1 MAPGL
6 RALVLLQLAVALLA
20 VLPPRAT
27 SDLAGDRAALLAL
40 RSAVGNHL
48 KWDQTVSPCQGW
60 LGVNCSGPVGNERVV
75 ELRLVGKSLSGQ
87 IPVGTVGN
95 LTALQT
101 LSLRFNAISGAI
113 PADIGGCA
121 QLRWLY
127 LVGNRFDGGIPE
139 SFFSLALL
147 KKADLSGN
155 RLTGGVSP
163 DFNKLTNLATLNLE
177 GNDFTGELPS
187 GLNLPKLTQ
196 FNVSYNGK
204 LDGPVPASLAGVPA
218 TAFLGTAL
226 CDGPLVACAN
236 PSGDDKR
243 DGLSTGA
250 IIGIIIAA
258 VVLLL
263 ILLSVWFLICF
274 RRRRREAAGG
284 ATEAAANVHEGTEPI
299 TVTVAMTNT
308 DAVKRSHSPTP
319 TPTPTAAALTGE
331 GKKLVFLGSAPERPY
346 DLETMLRASAEVLG
360 KGVHGTT
367 YRATLDGGD
376 PVLAIKRLRDVH
388 LPEREFR
395 DRVVALSALR
405 HENLPS
411 LRAYFYSKE
420 EKLLVYDFV
429 GAGSLSSLLHGNGAE
444 GRARLDF
451 TARARIALA
460 AARGVAFIH
469 GGGAKSSH
477 GSIKSSNVVVNGTRD
492 SAYVADY
499 GLAQLVG
506 AAALPRRG
514 TGYRAPEVTDA
525 RAVSQKADVYS
536 FGVVVLELLTG
547 RAPTYALPDDGGAGG
562 VDLARWVRSVVQE
575 EWTSEVFDSVI
586 GNEPRVE
593 EEMMR
598 LLQLGME
605 CTEQHPDRRPSMAGV
620 EARIERIVEDACRRA
635 DFSSTDGS
643 RSVSA

>member
-6 RALVLLQLAVALLA
+6 RFPPAFALVQLAFALLA
-20 VLPPRAT
+20 VLPRHVAP
-27 SDLAGDRAALLAL
+27 DLAGDRDALLAL
-40 RSAVGNHL
+40 RTAVGKHL
-48 KWDQTVSPCQGW
+48 KWDPSVSPCQGW
-60 LGVNCSGPVGNERVV
+60 QGVSCSPAPGQRVV
-75 ELRLVGKSLSGQ
+75 EVRLVAKSLSGQ

-101 LSLRFNAISGAI
+101 LSLRFNAISGPI
-113 PADIGGCA
+113 PADIGSCA
-121 QLRWLY
+121 ELRWLY
-127 LVGNRFDGGIPE
+127 LKGNRFDAGIPE
-139 SFFSLALL
+139 SLFLLALL
-147 KKADLSGN
+147 KKADLSEN
-155 RLTGGVSP
+155 RLTGGVSSE
-163 DFNKLTNLATLNLE
+163 FNRLGNLATLNLE
-177 GNDFTGELPS
+177 GNDLNGALPS
-187 GLNLPKLTQ
+187 GLDLPKLTQ
-196 FNVSYNGK
+196 FNVSYNGQI
-204 LDGPVPASLAGVPA
+204 DGPVPASLAGLPPS
-218 TAFLGTAL
+218 AFLGTAL
-226 CDGPLVACAN
+226 CGGPLAAC
-236 PSGDDKR
+236 PSSEGKKR
-243 DGLSTGA
+243 RKLTFGA

-258 VVLLL
+258 LVALIIVLT
-263 ILLSVWFLICF
+263 ICVLVCF
-274 RRRRREAAGG
+274 SRRRRATAGRS
-284 ATEAAANVHEGTEPI
+284 TEAAADVHEGMEPI
-299 TVTVAMTNT
+299 TVTVAMTDRN
-308 DAVKRSHSPTP
+308 AVKRSHSPP
-319 TPTPTAAALTGE
+319 ASPLIGD

-367 YRATLDGGD
+367 YRATLDGGE
-376 PVLAIKRLRDVH
+376 PILAIKRLRDVH

-395 DRVVALSALR
+395 DRVVALGALR
-405 HENLPS
+405 HDNLPG
-411 LRAYFYSKE
+411 LRAYFYSRE
-420 EKLLVYDFV
+420 EKLLVFDFV
-429 GAGSLSSLLHGNGAE
+429 GAGSLSSLLHGGGAE
-444 GRARLDF
+444 RLDF
-451 TARARIALA
+451 TTRARIALA

-469 GGGAKSSH
+469 GGGPKASH
-477 GSIKSSNVVVNGTRD
+477 GSIKASNVVVSGARD
-492 SAYVADY
+492 GAYVADY

-506 AAALPRRG
+506 TAELPKRG

-547 RAPTYALPDDGGAGG
+547 RAPTHALPDGGAGGSG

-605 CTEQHPDRRPSMAGV
+605 CTEQHPDRRPTMAEV
-620 EARIERIVEDACRRA
+620 EARIERIVEDASRRA

>member
-27 SDLAGDRAALLAL
+27 SDIASDRAALLAL

-177 GNDFTGELPS
+177 GNDFAGELPS

-204 LDGPVPASLAGVPA
+204 LDGPVPASLAGAPA
-218 TAFLGTAL
+218 SAFLGTAL
-226 CDGPLVACAN
+226 CDGPLAACAN

-263 ILLSVWFLICF
+263 IMLSVWFLVCF

-331 GKKLVFLGSAPERPY
+331 GKKLVFLGSAPEKPY

-525 RAVSQKADVYS
+525 RAVSQKADVFS